1 MWVEQE
7 LLKLVL
13 KIDINDVI
21 GVSKVNLKSD
31 HETVLSKC
39 GFTNVI
45 LYKYKKSLDNINL

>member
-1 MWVEQE
+1 MEQE